1 MKRTALIFFC
11 ITVYVLILS
20 GCTQS
25 SQAKRRVYGEV
36 EATEI
41 DVASRVPARVK
52 RVLVKPGQ
60 KVKAGDLLLE
70 FEDDVIAAKRKQ
82 AEAVIAAAQSK
93 SNIAQDAVRP
103 EEKEQLK
110 AAVGAAKKQMDFA
123 KISVDRARNAFK
135 EGAISQ
141 QQLDEAEVKYQ
152 SLVENYRAT
161 VAKQKMAQVGARP
174 EEKAGAEALLE
185 QAKNALLEVDSY
197 SKDISLTA
205 PIDGEVFQILN
216 REGELV
222 PTGYPVITLIKT
234 SDLWV
239 TFNVPETALA
249 KAFKMGSAVS
259 VELPAL
265 KDKKIK
271 ASITYIAPL
280 AGFATQVSTQDRGT
294 FDLKT
299 FEVHAQLPADLPEEL
314 RPGMTAIVSAEG
326 KE

>member
-1 MKRTALIFFC
+1 MKLIFF
-11 ITVYVLILS
+11 TTTLS
-20 GCTQS
+20 LLLAACTQS
-25 SQAKRRVYGEV
+25 SQAKKRIYGSI

-70 FEDDVIAAKRKQ
+70 FEDDVIAAKRRQ
-82 AEAVIAAAQSK
+82 AEAVIAAAESK
-93 SNIAQDAVRP
+93 KNIAEDAVRP

-123 KISVDRARNAFK
+123 KLSVDRARNAFR

-152 SLVENYRAT
+152 SLIENYRAT
-161 VAKQKMAQVGARP
+161 TAKQKMAQVGARP
-174 EEKAGAEALLE
+174 EERAGAEALLD
-185 QAKNALLEVDSY
+185 QAKNALAEVQSY

-222 PTGYPVITLIKT
+222 PTGYPVVTLIKT
-234 SDLWV
+234 NDLWV
-239 TFNVPETALA
+239 TFNVPETALE
-249 KAFKMGSAVS
+249 KAFRMGSS
-259 VELPAL
+259 VTIEVPAL
-265 KDKKIK
+265 KNKKIK
-271 ASITYIAPL
+271 ASVTYIAPL

-299 FEVHAQLPADLPEEL
+299 FEIHAELPNNLSDDI
-314 RPGMTAIVSAEG
+314 RPGMTAVVSGEG
-326 KE
+326 A